1 MAGRI
6 QFPVEVLHPAEMNKN
21 TTHRNQTDVIDT
33 VLQLLLDNDQGARVR
48 LKEGELIPEG
58 FPLLVGSENAE
69 VSDLVSMLVQ
79 PRGSGFF
86 ESAVEDVPVA

>member
-1 MAGRI
+1 MLFRNFTAS
-6 QFPVEVLHPAEMNKN
+6 FVEQARAERKGTSSRFLAN
-21 TTHRNQTDVIDT
+21 
-33 VLQLLLDNDQGARVR
+33 GFSRVR

-58 FPLLVGSENAE
+58 FRLLVGSENAE